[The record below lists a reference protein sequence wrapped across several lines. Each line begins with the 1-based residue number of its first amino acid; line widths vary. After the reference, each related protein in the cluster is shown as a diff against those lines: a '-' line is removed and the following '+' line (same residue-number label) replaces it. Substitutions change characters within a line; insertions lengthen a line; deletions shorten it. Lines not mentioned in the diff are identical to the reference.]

1 MEADMFTRRFLIGL
15 FVVGVVSL
23 AGLSVHAQDYERIIT
38 RAYED
43 VLGRQPDKEGMRHFR
58 SRMIDER
65 WDEVRVRAALR
76 DSDEYRLRQIDVVIT
91 RAYDDL
97 LRRKPDRQGQET
109 YRRKMLR
116 EGWDEQRVRQDI
128 MNSDEYRRKR

>member
-1 MEADMFTRRFLIGL
+1 MFTRRLLVGLVVAGAFL
-15 FVVGVVSL
+15 L
-23 AGLSVHAQDYERIIT
+23 ADLSVHAQDYERIIT

-43 VLGRQPDKEGMRHFR
+43 ILGRQPDQDGMRHFR

-65 WDEVRVRAALR
+65 WDEARVRAALR
-76 DSDEYRLRQIDVVIT
+76 ASDEYRVRQIDLVIH

-97 LRRKPDRQGQET
+97 LRRKPDRQGQEN
-109 YRRKMLR
+109 YRHKMLR

-128 MNSDEYRRKR
+128 MNSDEYRRRR

>member
-1 MEADMFTRRFLIGL
+1 MFTRRFLVGL
-15 FVVGVVSL
+15 VFVGVVL
-23 AGLSVHAQDYERIIT
+23 AVGVSAQAQDYERIIT

-65 WDEVRVRAALR
+65 WDEARVRAALR
-76 DSDEYRLRQIDVVIT
+76 ESEEYRLRQIDVVIN

-97 LRRKPDRQGQET
+97 LRRKADRKGQGT
-109 YRRKMLR
+109 YRHKMLR

-128 MNSDEYRRKR
+128 MNSDEYRRRR

>member
-1 MEADMFTRRFLIGL
+1 MFTRRFLVGL
-15 FVVGVVSL
+15 VFVGMVLL
-23 AGLSVHAQDYERIIT
+23 AGVSTQAQDYERIIT

-43 VLGRQPDKEGMRHFR
+43 ILGRQPDKEGMRHFR

-65 WDEVRVRAALR
+65 WDEARVRAALR
-76 DSDEYRLRQIDVVIT
+76 DSEEYRLRQIDVVIN
-91 RAYDDL
+91 RAFDDL

-128 MNSDEYRRKR
+128 MNSDEYRRRR

>member
-1 MEADMFTRRFLIGL
+1 MFTRRFLIGL

>member
-1 MEADMFTRRFLIGL
+1 MFTRKL
-15 FVVGVVSL
+15 L
-23 AGLSVHAQDYERIIT
+23 AGTAVLAALLLTGLWGHAQDYERIIT

-43 VLGRQPDKEGMRHFR
+43 ILGRQPDKEGMRHFR

-65 WDEVRVRAALR
+65 WDESQVRSALR
-76 DSDEYRLRQIDVVIT
+76 ESEEYLLRQIDVVIN

-97 LRRKPDRQGQET
+97 LRRKPDRNGQET

-128 MNSDEYRRKR
+128 MNSDEYRRRR